1 MALPPNSKKVP
12 PEGGTNSVYMKLFIL
27 ACDVSAEAFQGMRV
41 MPGYKENLPSPK
53 WQRETI
59 RGSVGLLLCLTFGSL
74 LGLDGQQ
81 GYNRHN

>member
-1 MALPPNSKKVP
+1 
-12 PEGGTNSVYMKLFIL
+12 
-27 ACDVSAEAFQGMRV
+27 MRV

-53 WQRETI
+53 CQRETI

-74 LGLDGQQ
+74 LGFDGQQ